1 MQSEAG
7 PLQGVCEPPHSDQFL
22 YKYFTSKSRDFVLP
36 HILVAVPVYV
46 SALISFVSRTVSRP
60 KKAKIHDHSPCAV
73 RRMQPDAK
81 AVREKLPRVLTV
93 CITAVYVGRTHT
105 IVRLQTRIRRKDG
118 AEKFGGFVYTL
129 DGFLQRDFVLWV
141 FMCPINIQ
149 CLYFRLPRPTVSLFP
164 AYHAKGYHAP
174 SIPHGLSR
182 PYHHCTAIT
191 PVYIYPAYHAI
202 V

>member
-1 MQSEAG
+1 MIECSSER
-7 PLQGVCEPPHSDQFL
+7 
-22 YKYFTSKSRDFVLP
+22 SRLFCVLNN
-36 HILVAVPVYV
+36 
-46 SALISFVSRTVSRP
+46 
-60 KKAKIHDHSPCAV
+60 C
-73 RRMQPDAK
+73 
-81 AVREKLPRVLTV
+81 RVNIYTR
-93 CITAVYVGRTHT
+93 YVGRTHT

-191 PVYIYPAYHAI
+191 PVYISRLPRHSI
-202 V
+202 FLLLG